1 MITGQNQADV
11 IFAVL
16 LEKCMCLSISLL
28 SLSSDKISRSG
39 LCLPA
44 QQSIFIATFAYQD
57 ISLKQDVVFPNRECD
72 FFIHLYLTNF
82 EVFFLEHF
90 CLIVRPMFYHCCFES
105 KQVQIRVLLW

>member
-57 ISLKQDVVFPNRECD
+57 ISLKQDIV
-72 FFIHLYLTNF
+72 LYT
-82 EVFFLEHF
+82 
-90 CLIVRPMFYHCCFES
+90 VRVNEMVPIY
-105 KQVQIRVLLW
+105 KVR